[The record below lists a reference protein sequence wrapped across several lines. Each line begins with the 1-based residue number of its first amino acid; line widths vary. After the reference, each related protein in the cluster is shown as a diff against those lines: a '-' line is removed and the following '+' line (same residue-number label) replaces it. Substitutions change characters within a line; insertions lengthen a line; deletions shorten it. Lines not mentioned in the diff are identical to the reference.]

1 MKDENEKMEE
11 SLKKMES
18 MNLVENKD
26 NEKEKIINQKNAN
39 INIKEEEA
47 PTTNLNEKKENEIE
61 VKLSDDDLEH
71 PLSLESDD
79 NEEGKEELKKNFYQN
94 KLKEKEKL
102 QEMKKK
108 EKENSL
114 NLSNLKVVKKL
125 EKSYNSIS
133 KTVIKQKGS
142 KDIQI
147 SDRNEKNDI
156 NKTVKKVIHQKDIKL
171 RAKIIEKKVENKG
184 NLNDNNKN
192 LDTKILKMD
201 DKYQNVVLENLER
214 NNINIQGEKK
224 NMNINNEKQIKKISK
239 HPSFQ
244 QVNRTRKISQ
254 INKSENEIN
263 NHINTI
269 SEQKIKPI
277 SQHNQSHNNT
287 TSERL
292 IKKIQKS
299 MDYNKTIFYD
309 TSVNKTFKVEKPKYD
324 EINLHN
330 IERGDRYSQLK
341 SNEYDFENKLKKT
354 EQKKKAKMK
363 SFTKE
368 LVIKSQSY
376 SNMTYNKMH
385 YNRIN
390 DIDNKIYIEEK
401 MNTQTNIKHKT
412 SEKIPIQKTNHLNK
426 SMNCYNENK
435 KKINRIPIQLNCQK
449 YINKREVIKN
459 DLHDNKANPKNS
471 KEYKINE
478 NKGINNIHNNISF
491 YDNEQREHFKNDS
504 YRKKTIENGGK
515 FNNVQTTYVVISKN
529 VNSKIPKS
537 NHTTIDYGNNK
548 ILNPVQ
554 SVIFPKSSNYF
565 NQQPNH
571 TYINTEGN
579 IKNNQKFQYFS
590 PYTKE
595 PQHFQKISSYNEGIK
610 TYKSQNLLNIKKN
623 CNYNIENIDNNH
635 GTIYKNYVG
644 CSIHK
649 DKNVINN
656 NQFMKNYYT
665 ESNSKKRIIKTMDNC
680 ENYDYINYGRNNMQN
695 NAYFPYY

>member
-1 MKDENEKMEE
+1 MEE
-11 SLKKMES
+11 SVKKNES

-26 NEKEKIINQKNAN
+26 NEKENIINQNNGN
-39 INIKEEEA
+39 INIKEEEV
-47 PTTNLNEKKENEIE
+47 PTPDLNEKKENEIE
-61 VKLSDDDLEH
+61 VKLSDDDLDH

-147 SDRNEKNDI
+147 SDKNERNNI

-171 RAKIIEKKVENKG
+171 KAKIIEKKVENKG

-192 LDTKILKMD
+192 FDTKILKID
-201 DKYQNVVLENLER
+201 DKQQNVVLKNLER

-244 QVNRTRKISQ
+244 QVNRTRKMSQ

-309 TSVNKTFKVEKPKYD
+309 TSVNKTFKVEKPKYN

-330 IERGDRYSQLK
+330 IERGDRYSQVK

-354 EQKKKAKMK
+354 EQKKK
-363 SFTKE
+363 
-368 LVIKSQSY
+368 
-376 SNMTYNKMH
+376 
-385 YNRIN
+385 
-390 DIDNKIYIEEK
+390 
-401 MNTQTNIKHKT
+401 
-412 SEKIPIQKTNHLNK
+412 
-426 SMNCYNENK
+426 
-435 KKINRIPIQLNCQK
+435 
-449 YINKREVIKN
+449 
-459 DLHDNKANPKNS
+459 
-471 KEYKINE
+471 
-478 NKGINNIHNNISF
+478 
-491 YDNEQREHFKNDS
+491 
-504 YRKKTIENGGK
+504 
-515 FNNVQTTYVVISKN
+515 
-529 VNSKIPKS
+529 
-537 NHTTIDYGNNK
+537 
-548 ILNPVQ
+548 
-554 SVIFPKSSNYF
+554 
-565 NQQPNH
+565 
-571 TYINTEGN
+571 
-579 IKNNQKFQYFS
+579 
-590 PYTKE
+590 
-595 PQHFQKISSYNEGIK
+595 
-610 TYKSQNLLNIKKN
+610 IKKN
-623 CNYNIENIDNNH
+623 
-635 GTIYKNYVG
+635 
-644 CSIHK
+644 
-649 DKNVINN
+649 
-656 NQFMKNYYT
+656 
-665 ESNSKKRIIKTMDNC
+665 
-680 ENYDYINYGRNNMQN
+680 
-695 NAYFPYY
+695 